1 MPKTICCLTVISIL
15 HVCNKVTVEV
25 SIRADKEAPA
35 DTIIS
40 LQFIMEFGDTMVA
53 TKDTLLQVK
62 ELTDS
67 NNPQDTYTSLMKM
80 MDK

>member
-1 MPKTICCLTVISIL
+1 M
-15 HVCNKVTVEV
+15 TVEV
-25 SIRADKEAPA
+25 SIRADKEAAA